1 MHSETILPAGTPVVL
16 LAHVTFGETQLRT
29 RASDGAP
36 FTVCKAKVI
45 VCDGMPAP
53 IVVAVLPEKKRPAED
68 DHLLVYPPTCRI
80 TPGIRFDLDL
90 PKGSNPSA
98 LVGQVVVISATLEVG
113 AWFKK
118 GVCQHAYRGRCTA
131 PPTPLCKLGGKEP
144 LTLPVSEFAAPT
156 SASRLLAAGT
166 DEDDLQVHGAL
177 LNVDIT
183 EATFGDD
190 KQPRLGFTGTM
201 NGVPVRAHGWSF
213 SQSLGL
219 GDGKTNP
226 DCGDAW
232 ARFLNVYLG
241 LAQPVCAARVDGEA
255 TALETIGNT
264 GRIVVDNARFAL
276 PTAANLARIGL
287 RISDAAAKAV
297 VDKMPATTLPAGSVA
312 DSVVVVLPGKHAS
325 TRMSILAAAETGASF
340 WYVPGFTR
348 VPANPARVA
357 AALEAAGKAADD
369 AKRIDALN
377 AALGAEVVAE
387 AAMLIVLREPTAD
400 VQAEINKA
408 WQRLAAATQRKRPR
422 DEPAAPAAP
431 AAKVAAVA
439 PAKNEAA

>member
-1 MHSETILPAGTPVVL
+1 MGDMNSETILPAGTPVVL

-29 RASDGAP
+29 RVSDGAP

-118 GVCQHAYRGRCTA
+118 GGCQHAYRGRGTA
-131 PPTPLCKLGGKEP
+131 PPTPPRQLGGKEP
-144 LTLPVSEFAAPT
+144 PPPPVSEFAAPT

-213 SQSLGL
+213 SQS
-219 GDGKTNP
+219 
-226 DCGDAW
+226 
-232 ARFLNVYLG
+232 LG

-348 VPANPARVA
+348 VPANPARA
-357 AALEAAGKAADD
+357 AAARGAAGKAADD